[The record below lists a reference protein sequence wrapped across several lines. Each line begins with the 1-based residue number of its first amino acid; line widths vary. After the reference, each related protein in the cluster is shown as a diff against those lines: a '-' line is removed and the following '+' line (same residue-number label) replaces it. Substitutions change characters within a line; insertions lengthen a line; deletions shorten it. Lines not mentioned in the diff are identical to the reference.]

1 LSVVIG
7 RVGVYVERARPE
19 TGRFMLT
26 SAVLVANLAL
36 ALTPAVIG
44 ILALLGVVR

>member
-1 LSVVIG
+1 M
-7 RVGVYVERARPE
+7 YVERARPE
-19 TGRFMLT
+19 TGRLLLT

-44 ILALLGVVR
+44 ILVLLGVVR

>member
-1 LSVVIG
+1 MVIG

-19 TGRFMLT
+19 TGRLLVT

-44 ILALLGVVR
+44 ILVLLGVVR